1 MVRFG
6 QTTLLKDKRYV
17 EGTGY
22 YLKSGLRYLRNKIV
36 LDKVIEEQTQGMNS

>member
-36 LDKVIEEQTQGMNS
+36 LDKEIEEQTQGMNS